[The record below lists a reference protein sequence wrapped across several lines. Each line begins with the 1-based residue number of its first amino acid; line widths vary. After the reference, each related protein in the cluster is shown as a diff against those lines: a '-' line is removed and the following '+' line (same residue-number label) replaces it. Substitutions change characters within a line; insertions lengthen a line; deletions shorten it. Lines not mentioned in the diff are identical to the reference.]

1 MSKTNANLP
10 LACLLLLVLAAC
22 KSVGP
27 DKLVSSHQGYN
38 DAVQLAMTRDLLTN
52 IVRLRFGDPVQFLG
66 VDTINAQFSTSVGA
80 QAGASNIGGAGAAV
94 GSAGG
99 NVGYS
104 DSPTITFRPRGDAQ
118 FIRDLLLP
126 IKLEPAI
133 GYTMRGD
140 RYDRA
145 FFTFITSGIND
156 APDLEGPNGDL
167 YRARVEALSKLLIE
181 GRAWLGKGKRYVP
194 KATVPIDIDRISA
207 FDHVWA
213 QNIGLLYV
221 DAEPLIGERG
231 KGKALLVFEYHSAL
245 IVVRDPEDAVTQ
257 QAFRTLGLE
266 PGHREYEIRHTND
279 EIALGRGPTFLW
291 LSFRSLK
298 ELMTIASEYVEVPPE
313 LDARG
318 IAMKPRYKR
327 SGSAIPL
334 KVQWSKEKPDSPYA
348 VSMYDYWF
356 TIRSDDHQSKAMF
369 EAINDLFYMQLDGA
383 KDSDTLL
390 TLPLAG
396 GR

>member
-1 MSKTNANLP
+1 MNKSTW
-10 LACLLLLVLAAC
+10 LLLLALVSC

-80 QAGASNIGGAGAAV
+80 QAGASNIGGAGAAI

-99 NVGYS
+99 SVGYS

-118 FIRDLLLP
+118 FIRDMLLP

-156 APDLEGPNGDL
+156 APDMEGPNGDL
-167 YRARVEALSKLLIE
+167 YRARVDALSKLLME

-194 KATVPIDIDRISA
+194 KSTVPINIDRISA

-221 DAEPLIGERG
+221 DAEPLIGEAG

-298 ELMTIASEYVEVPPE
+298 ELMTIASEYVDVPPD
-313 LDARG
+313 LQARG

-327 SGSAIPL
+327 SGSEIPL

-348 VSMYDYWF
+348 VSMYGYWF

-369 EAINDLFYMQLDGA
+369 EAINDLFYMQLEAA